1 MSSQPGQVRKC
12 RNCDLVETDY
22 TKTKCQACGDM
33 LLPVQQVQ
41 QVQQVKG
48 RKSATKKAQ
57 RKSATKKVQK
67 KSATKKKTQKK

>member
-1 MSSQPGQVRKC
+1 MSNQPGQVRKC
-12 RNCDLVETDY
+12 ENCNIKVYGNE
-22 TKTKCQACGDM
+22 TKCPACGHGE
-33 LLPVQQVQ
+33 LKPVQQDQ
-41 QVQQVKG
+41 QGRG

>member
-1 MSSQPGQVRKC
+1 MSNQPGQVRKC
-12 RNCDLVETDY
+12 RSCDLVETDY
-22 TKTKCQACGDM
+22 TQTKCQACGDM
-33 LLPVQQVQ
+33 LLPVQQG
-41 QVQQVKG
+41 KG

>member
-41 QVQQVKG
+41 QGKG
-48 RKSATKKAQ
+48 RKSATKKTQ
-57 RKSATKKVQK
+57 RNSATKKVQK
-67 KSATKKKTQKK
+67 KSPTKKKTQKK